1 MSLYIIVMKTRLY
14 ISFFMLFLFIS
25 CKNEDDN
32 NLIDSDNDGI
42 ADENDFCLNTPAG
55 FIVDESGCRI
65 KSLFDE
71 NYFLIWNDEFSDEGS
86 PDSSKWHYQIIPPNN
101 GSWFNDEKQHYTNN
115 IKNSY
120 VSDGTMKIKSIK
132 EIYNI
137 DGSIKNY
144 TSARLNSK
152 FAFQYGRVDVKAK
165 LPSSK
170 GTWPAIWTLGTNINE
185 LGNYF
190 GNTVGNVGWPKC
202 GEIDIMEHVGYD
214 PNHVFFSMHN
224 ANLYG
229 DIHGTNQQGI
239 YELEGIENDF
249 HTYSVEWDS
258 SFVRAYFDGN
268 LFFNYPKP
276 EIHDINSWPYD
287 NPFFLIINLAIGGE
301 WGGQQGIDNSI
312 FPATFTIDYVRIFK
326 KTDL

>member
-1 MSLYIIVMKTRLY
+1 MIKLIYL
-14 ISFFMLFLFIS
+14 LFIS
-25 CKNEDDN
+25 LFIACKQSKIN
-32 NLIDSDNDGI
+32 SDNQLTIYGCTNSEADNYHFDANIDDGSCI
-42 ADENDFCLNTPAG
+42 FSGCMDPESANYDSNANIEDGNCIETDKIPAG
-55 FIVDESGCRI
+55 
-65 KSLFDE
+65 
-71 NYFLIWNDEFSDEGS
+71 YTYYWNDEFNRDSLNDRYWNIEIRWPGFVNNESQSYTDSDANIFLENGNLYIRALKDN
-86 PDSSKWHYQIIPPNN
+86 PFDPN
-101 GSWFNDEKQHYTNN
+101 QPA
-115 IKNSY
+115 
-120 VSDGTMKIKSIK
+120 
-132 EIYNI
+132 
-137 DGSIKNY
+137 Y
-144 TSARLNSK
+144 TSGRINTKEKVEL
-152 FAFQYGRVDVKAK
+152 QYGFWEIRAK
-165 LPSSK
+165 LPRGV
-170 GTWPAIWTLGTNINE
+170 GTWPAIWMLNSYIDS
-185 LGNYF
+185 L
-190 GNTVGNVGWPKC
+190 GWPNC

-276 EIHDINSWPYD
+276 EIHDMNSWPYD

>member
-1 MSLYIIVMKTRLY
+1 MIKLIYL
-14 ISFFMLFLFIS
+14 LFIS
-25 CKNEDDN
+25 LFIACKQSKIN
-32 NLIDSDNDGI
+32 SDNQLTIYGCTNSEADNYHFDANIDDGSCI
-42 ADENDFCLNTPAG
+42 FSGCMDPESANYDSNANIEDGNCIETDKIPAG
-55 FIVDESGCRI
+55 
-65 KSLFDE
+65 
-71 NYFLIWNDEFSDEGS
+71 YTYYWNDEFNRDSLNDRYWNIEIRWPGFVNNESQSYTDSDANIFLENGNLYIRALKDN
-86 PDSSKWHYQIIPPNN
+86 PFDPN
-101 GSWFNDEKQHYTNN
+101 QPA
-115 IKNSY
+115 
-120 VSDGTMKIKSIK
+120 
-132 EIYNI
+132 
-137 DGSIKNY
+137 Y
-144 TSARLNSK
+144 TSGRINTKEKVEL
-152 FAFQYGRVDVKAK
+152 QYGFWEIRAK
-165 LPSSK
+165 LPRGV
-170 GTWPAIWTLGTNINE
+170 GTWPAIWMLNSYIDS
-185 LGNYF
+185 L
-190 GNTVGNVGWPKC
+190 GWPNC

-239 YELEGIENDF
+239 YELDGIENDF

-276 EIHDINSWPYD
+276 EIHDMNSWPYD

>member
-1 MSLYIIVMKTRLY
+1 MIKLIYL
-14 ISFFMLFLFIS
+14 LFIS
-25 CKNEDDN
+25 LFIACKQSKIN
-32 NLIDSDNDGI
+32 SDNQLTIYGCTNSEADNYHFDANIDDGSCI
-42 ADENDFCLNTPAG
+42 FSGCMDPESANYDSNANIEDGNCIETDKIPAG
-55 FIVDESGCRI
+55 
-65 KSLFDE
+65 
-71 NYFLIWNDEFSDEGS
+71 YTYYWNDEFNRDSLNDRYWNIEIRWPGFVNNESQSYTDSDANIFLENGNLYIRALKDN
-86 PDSSKWHYQIIPPNN
+86 PFDPN
-101 GSWFNDEKQHYTNN
+101 QPA
-115 IKNSY
+115 
-120 VSDGTMKIKSIK
+120 
-132 EIYNI
+132 
-137 DGSIKNY
+137 Y
-144 TSARLNSK
+144 TSGRINTKEKVEL
-152 FAFQYGRVDVKAK
+152 QYGFWEIRAK
-165 LPSSK
+165 LPRGV
-170 GTWPAIWTLGTNINE
+170 GTWPAIWMLNSYIDS
-185 LGNYF
+185 L
-190 GNTVGNVGWPKC
+190 GWPNC

-214 PNHVFFSMHN
+214 PDHIFFSMHN

-268 LFFNYPKP
+268 LFFNYSKP

-326 KTDL
+326 KTD

>member
-1 MSLYIIVMKTRLY
+1 MIKLIYL
-14 ISFFMLFLFIS
+14 LFIS
-25 CKNEDDN
+25 LFIACKQSKIN
-32 NLIDSDNDGI
+32 SDNQLTIYGCTNSEADNYHFDANIDDGSCI
-42 ADENDFCLNTPAG
+42 FSGCMDPESANYDSNANIEDGNCIETDKIPAG
-55 FIVDESGCRI
+55 
-65 KSLFDE
+65 
-71 NYFLIWNDEFSDEGS
+71 YTYYWNDEFNRDSLNDRYWNIEIRWPGFVNNESQSYTDSDANIFLENGNLYIRALKDN
-86 PDSSKWHYQIIPPNN
+86 PFDPN
-101 GSWFNDEKQHYTNN
+101 QPA
-115 IKNSY
+115 
-120 VSDGTMKIKSIK
+120 
-132 EIYNI
+132 
-137 DGSIKNY
+137 Y
-144 TSARLNSK
+144 TSGRINTKEKVEL
-152 FAFQYGRVDVKAK
+152 QYGFWEIRAK
-165 LPSSK
+165 LPRGV
-170 GTWPAIWTLGTNINE
+170 GTWPAIWMLNSYIDS
-185 LGNYF
+185 L
-190 GNTVGNVGWPKC
+190 GWPNC

-214 PNHVFFSMHN
+214 PNHVFFSLHN

>member
-1 MSLYIIVMKTRLY
+1 MIKLIYL
-14 ISFFMLFLFIS
+14 LFIS
-25 CKNEDDN
+25 LFIACKQSKIN
-32 NLIDSDNDGI
+32 SDNQLTIYGCTNSEADNYHFDANIDDGSCI
-42 ADENDFCLNTPAG
+42 FSGCMDPESANYDSNANIEDGNCIETDKIPAG
-55 FIVDESGCRI
+55 
-65 KSLFDE
+65 
-71 NYFLIWNDEFSDEGS
+71 YTYYWNDEFNRDSLNDRYWNIEIRWPGFVNNESQSYTDSDANIFLENGNLYIRALKDN
-86 PDSSKWHYQIIPPNN
+86 PFDPN
-101 GSWFNDEKQHYTNN
+101 QPA
-115 IKNSY
+115 
-120 VSDGTMKIKSIK
+120 
-132 EIYNI
+132 
-137 DGSIKNY
+137 Y
-144 TSARLNSK
+144 TSGRINTKEKVEL
-152 FAFQYGRVDVKAK
+152 QYGFWEIRAK
-165 LPSSK
+165 LPRGV
-170 GTWPAIWTLGTNINE
+170 GTWPAIWMLNSYIDS
-185 LGNYF
+185 L
-190 GNTVGNVGWPKC
+190 GWPNC

-214 PNHVFFSMHN
+214 PDHIFFSMHN

-268 LFFNYPKP
+268 LFFNYSKP

>member
-1 MSLYIIVMKTRLY
+1 MIKLIYL
-14 ISFFMLFLFIS
+14 LFIS
-25 CKNEDDN
+25 LFIACKQSKIN
-32 NLIDSDNDGI
+32 SDNQLTIYGCTNSEADNYHFDANIDDGSCI
-42 ADENDFCLNTPAG
+42 FSGCMDPESANYDSNANIEDGNCIETDKIPAG
-55 FIVDESGCRI
+55 
-65 KSLFDE
+65 
-71 NYFLIWNDEFSDEGS
+71 YTYYWNDEFNSDSLNDRYWNIEIRWPGFVNNES
-86 PDSSKWHYQIIPPNN
+86 QSYTDSDANIFLENGNLYIRALKDNPFDPN
-101 GSWFNDEKQHYTNN
+101 QPA
-115 IKNSY
+115 
-120 VSDGTMKIKSIK
+120 
-132 EIYNI
+132 
-137 DGSIKNY
+137 Y
-144 TSARLNSK
+144 TSGRINTKEKVEL
-152 FAFQYGRVDVKAK
+152 QYGFWEIRAK
-165 LPSSK
+165 LPRGV
-170 GTWPAIWTLGTNINE
+170 GTWPAIWMLNSYIDS
-185 LGNYF
+185 L
-190 GNTVGNVGWPKC
+190 GWPNC

-214 PNHVFFSMHN
+214 PDHIFFSMHN

-268 LFFNYPKP
+268 LFFNYSKP

-326 KTDL
+326 KTD

>member
-1 MSLYIIVMKTRLY
+1 MDDG
-14 ISFFMLFLFIS
+14 S
-25 CKNEDDN
+25 CMFSGCMDPESVNYDSNANIEDGN
-32 NLIDSDNDGI
+32 CIDIDKI
-42 ADENDFCLNTPAG
+42 PAG
-55 FIVDESGCRI
+55 
-65 KSLFDE
+65 
-71 NYFLIWNDEFSDEGS
+71 YTYYWNDEFNKDSLNSRYWNIEIRWPGFVNNEIQSYTDSDANIFLQNGNLYIRALKDN
-86 PDSSKWHYQIIPPNN
+86 PFDPN
-101 GSWFNDEKQHYTNN
+101 QPA
-115 IKNSY
+115 
-120 VSDGTMKIKSIK
+120 
-132 EIYNI
+132 
-137 DGSIKNY
+137 Y
-144 TSARLNSK
+144 TSGRINTKEKVEL
-152 FAFQYGRVDVKAK
+152 QYGFWEIRAK
-165 LPSSK
+165 LPRGV
-170 GTWPAIWTLGTNINE
+170 GTWPAIWMLNSYIDS
-185 LGNYF
+185 L
-190 GNTVGNVGWPKC
+190 GWPNC

>member
-1 MSLYIIVMKTRLY
+1 MIKLIYL
-14 ISFFMLFLFIS
+14 LFIS
-25 CKNEDDN
+25 LFIACKQSKIN
-32 NLIDSDNDGI
+32 SDNQLTIYGCTNSEADNYHFDANIDDGSCI
-42 ADENDFCLNTPAG
+42 FSGCMDPESANYDSNANIEDGNCIETDKIPAG
-55 FIVDESGCRI
+55 
-65 KSLFDE
+65 
-71 NYFLIWNDEFSDEGS
+71 YTYYWNDEFNRDSLNDRYWNIEIRWPGFVNNESQSYTDSDANIFLENGNLYIRALKDN
-86 PDSSKWHYQIIPPNN
+86 PFDPN
-101 GSWFNDEKQHYTNN
+101 QPA
-115 IKNSY
+115 
-120 VSDGTMKIKSIK
+120 
-132 EIYNI
+132 
-137 DGSIKNY
+137 Y
-144 TSARLNSK
+144 TSGRINTKEKVEL
-152 FAFQYGRVDVKAK
+152 QYGFWEIRAK
-165 LPSSK
+165 LPRGV
-170 GTWPAIWTLGTNINE
+170 GTWPAIWMLNSYIDS
-185 LGNYF
+185 L
-190 GNTVGNVGWPKC
+190 GWPNC

-229 DIHGTNQQGI
+229 NIHGTNQQGI

>member
-1 MSLYIIVMKTRLY
+1 MIKLIYL
-14 ISFFMLFLFIS
+14 LFIS
-25 CKNEDDN
+25 LFIACKQSKIN
-32 NLIDSDNDGI
+32 SDNQLTIYGCTNSEADNYHFDANIDDGSCI
-42 ADENDFCLNTPAG
+42 FSGCMDPESANYDSNANIEDGNCIETDKIPAG
-55 FIVDESGCRI
+55 
-65 KSLFDE
+65 
-71 NYFLIWNDEFSDEGS
+71 YTYYWNDEFNRDSLNDRYWNIEIRWPGFVNNESQSYTDSDANIFLENGNLYIRALKDN
-86 PDSSKWHYQIIPPNN
+86 PFDPN
-101 GSWFNDEKQHYTNN
+101 QPA
-115 IKNSY
+115 
-120 VSDGTMKIKSIK
+120 
-132 EIYNI
+132 
-137 DGSIKNY
+137 Y
-144 TSARLNSK
+144 TSGRINTKEKVEL
-152 FAFQYGRVDVKAK
+152 QYGFWEIRAK
-165 LPSSK
+165 LPRGV
-170 GTWPAIWTLGTNINE
+170 GTWPAIWMLNSYIDS
-185 LGNYF
+185 L
-190 GNTVGNVGWPKC
+190 GWPNC

-268 LFFNYPKP
+268 LFFNYSKP

-326 KTDL
+326 KTD

>member
-1 MSLYIIVMKTRLY
+1 MIKLIYL
-14 ISFFMLFLFIS
+14 LFIS
-25 CKNEDDN
+25 LFIACKQSKIN
-32 NLIDSDNDGI
+32 SDNQLTIYGCTNSEADNYHFDANIDDGSCI
-42 ADENDFCLNTPAG
+42 FSGCMDLESANYDSNANIEDGNCIETDKIPAG
-55 FIVDESGCRI
+55 
-65 KSLFDE
+65 
-71 NYFLIWNDEFSDEGS
+71 YTYYWNDEFNRDSLNDRYWNIEIRWPGFVNNESQSYTDSDANIFLENGNLYIRALKDN
-86 PDSSKWHYQIIPPNN
+86 PFDPN
-101 GSWFNDEKQHYTNN
+101 QPA
-115 IKNSY
+115 
-120 VSDGTMKIKSIK
+120 
-132 EIYNI
+132 
-137 DGSIKNY
+137 Y
-144 TSARLNSK
+144 TSGRINTKEKVEL
-152 FAFQYGRVDVKAK
+152 QYGFWEIRAK
-165 LPSSK
+165 LPRGV
-170 GTWPAIWTLGTNINE
+170 GTWPAIWMLNSYIDS
-185 LGNYF
+185 L
-190 GNTVGNVGWPKC
+190 GWPNC

-214 PNHVFFSMHN
+214 PNHVFFSLHN

>member
-1 MSLYIIVMKTRLY
+1 MIKLIYL
-14 ISFFMLFLFIS
+14 LFIS
-25 CKNEDDN
+25 LFIACKQPKIN
-32 NLIDSDNDGI
+32 SDNQLTIYGCTNSEADNYYFDANIDDGSCI
-42 ADENDFCLNTPAG
+42 FSGCMDPESANYDSNANIEDGNCIETDKIPAG
-55 FIVDESGCRI
+55 
-65 KSLFDE
+65 
-71 NYFLIWNDEFSDEGS
+71 YTYYWNDEFNRDSLNDRYWNIEIRWPGFVNNESQSYTDSDANIFLENGNLYIRALKDN
-86 PDSSKWHYQIIPPNN
+86 PFDPN
-101 GSWFNDEKQHYTNN
+101 QPA
-115 IKNSY
+115 
-120 VSDGTMKIKSIK
+120 
-132 EIYNI
+132 
-137 DGSIKNY
+137 Y
-144 TSARLNSK
+144 TSGRINTKEKVEL
-152 FAFQYGRVDVKAK
+152 QYGFWEIRAK
-165 LPSSK
+165 LPRGV
-170 GTWPAIWTLGTNINE
+170 GTWPAIWMLNSYIDS
-185 LGNYF
+185 L
-190 GNTVGNVGWPKC
+190 GWPNC

-229 DIHGTNQQGI
+229 NIHGTNQQGI

>member
-1 MSLYIIVMKTRLY
+1 MIKLIYL
-14 ISFFMLFLFIS
+14 LFIS
-25 CKNEDDN
+25 LFIACKQSKIN
-32 NLIDSDNDGI
+32 SDNQLTIYGCTNSEADNYHFDANIDDGSCI
-42 ADENDFCLNTPAG
+42 FSGCMDPESANYDSNANIEDGNCIETDKIPAG
-55 FIVDESGCRI
+55 
-65 KSLFDE
+65 
-71 NYFLIWNDEFSDEGS
+71 YTYYWNDEFNRDSLNDRYWNIEIRWPGFVNNESQSYTDSDANIFLENGNLYIRALKDN
-86 PDSSKWHYQIIPPNN
+86 PFDPN
-101 GSWFNDEKQHYTNN
+101 QPA
-115 IKNSY
+115 
-120 VSDGTMKIKSIK
+120 
-132 EIYNI
+132 
-137 DGSIKNY
+137 Y
-144 TSARLNSK
+144 TSGRINTKEKVEL
-152 FAFQYGRVDVKAK
+152 QYGFWEIRAK
-165 LPSSK
+165 LPRGV
-170 GTWPAIWTLGTNINE
+170 GTWPAIWMLNSYIDS
-185 LGNYF
+185 L
-190 GNTVGNVGWPKC
+190 GWPNC

-268 LFFNYPKP
+268 LFFNYSKP

>member
-1 MSLYIIVMKTRLY
+1 MIKLIYL
-14 ISFFMLFLFIS
+14 LFIS
-25 CKNEDDN
+25 LFIACKQSKIN
-32 NLIDSDNDGI
+32 SDNQLTIYGCTNSEADNYHFDANIDDGSCI
-42 ADENDFCLNTPAG
+42 FSGCMDLESANYDSNANIEDGNCIETDKIPAG
-55 FIVDESGCRI
+55 
-65 KSLFDE
+65 
-71 NYFLIWNDEFSDEGS
+71 YTYYWNDEFNRDSLNDRYWNIEIRWPGFVNNESQSYTDSDANIFLENGNLYIRALKDN
-86 PDSSKWHYQIIPPNN
+86 PFDPN
-101 GSWFNDEKQHYTNN
+101 QPA
-115 IKNSY
+115 
-120 VSDGTMKIKSIK
+120 
-132 EIYNI
+132 
-137 DGSIKNY
+137 Y
-144 TSARLNSK
+144 TSGRINTKEKVEL
-152 FAFQYGRVDVKAK
+152 QYGFWEIRAK
-165 LPSSK
+165 LPRGV
-170 GTWPAIWTLGTNINE
+170 GTWPAIWMLNSYIDS
-185 LGNYF
+185 L
-190 GNTVGNVGWPKC
+190 GWPNC

>member
-1 MSLYIIVMKTRLY
+1 MIKLIYL
-14 ISFFMLFLFIS
+14 LFIS
-25 CKNEDDN
+25 LFIACKQSKIN
-32 NLIDSDNDGI
+32 SDNQLTIYGCTNSEADNYHFDANIDDGSCI
-42 ADENDFCLNTPAG
+42 FSGCMDPESANYDSNANIEDGNCIETDKIPAG
-55 FIVDESGCRI
+55 
-65 KSLFDE
+65 
-71 NYFLIWNDEFSDEGS
+71 YTYYWNDEFNRDSLNDRYWNIEIRWPGFVNNESQSYTDSDANIFLENGNLYIRALKDN
-86 PDSSKWHYQIIPPNN
+86 PFDPN
-101 GSWFNDEKQHYTNN
+101 QPA
-115 IKNSY
+115 
-120 VSDGTMKIKSIK
+120 
-132 EIYNI
+132 
-137 DGSIKNY
+137 Y
-144 TSARLNSK
+144 TSGRINTKEKVEL
-152 FAFQYGRVDVKAK
+152 QYGFWEIRAK
-165 LPSSK
+165 LPRGV
-170 GTWPAIWTLGTNINE
+170 GTWPAIWMLNSYIDS
-185 LGNYF
+185 L
-190 GNTVGNVGWPKC
+190 GWPNC

>member
-1 MSLYIIVMKTRLY
+1 MIKLIYLLF
-14 ISFFMLFLFIS
+14 ISLFIS
-25 CKNEDDN
+25 CKQSKIHSDDQLTIYGCTNSEADNYNFDANMDDGSCMLSGCMDPESANYNSNANIEDGN
-32 NLIDSDNDGI
+32 CIDIDKI
-42 ADENDFCLNTPAG
+42 PAG
-55 FIVDESGCRI
+55 
-65 KSLFDE
+65 
-71 NYFLIWNDEFSDEGS
+71 YTYYWNDEFNRDSLNDRYWNIEIRWPGFVNNESQSYTDSDANIFLENGNLYIRALKDN
-86 PDSSKWHYQIIPPNN
+86 PFDPN
-101 GSWFNDEKQHYTNN
+101 QPA
-115 IKNSY
+115 
-120 VSDGTMKIKSIK
+120 
-132 EIYNI
+132 
-137 DGSIKNY
+137 Y
-144 TSARLNSK
+144 TSGRINTKEKVEL
-152 FAFQYGRVDVKAK
+152 QYGFWEIRAK
-165 LPSSK
+165 LPRGV
-170 GTWPAIWTLGTNINE
+170 GTWPAIWMLNSYIDS
-185 LGNYF
+185 L
-190 GNTVGNVGWPKC
+190 GWPNC

-239 YELEGIENDF
+239 YELDGIENDF

-276 EIHDINSWPYD
+276 EIHDMNSWPYD

-326 KTDL
+326 KADL

>member
-1 MSLYIIVMKTRLY
+1 MIKLIYL
-14 ISFFMLFLFIS
+14 LFIS
-25 CKNEDDN
+25 LFIACKQSKIN
-32 NLIDSDNDGI
+32 SDNQLTIYGCTNSEADNYHFDANIDDGSCI
-42 ADENDFCLNTPAG
+42 FSGCMDPESANYDSNANIEDGNCIETDKIPAG
-55 FIVDESGCRI
+55 
-65 KSLFDE
+65 
-71 NYFLIWNDEFSDEGS
+71 YTYYWNDEFNRDSLNDRYWNIEIRWPGFVNNESQSYTDSDANIFLENGNLYIRALKDN
-86 PDSSKWHYQIIPPNN
+86 PFDPN
-101 GSWFNDEKQHYTNN
+101 QPA
-115 IKNSY
+115 
-120 VSDGTMKIKSIK
+120 
-132 EIYNI
+132 
-137 DGSIKNY
+137 Y
-144 TSARLNSK
+144 TSGRINTKEKVEL
-152 FAFQYGRVDVKAK
+152 QYGFWEIRAK
-165 LPSSK
+165 LPK
-170 GTWPAIWTLGTNINE
+170 GVGTWPAIWMLNSYIDS
-185 LGNYF
+185 L
-190 GNTVGNVGWPKC
+190 GWPNC

-214 PNHVFFSMHN
+214 PDHIFFSMHN

-268 LFFNYPKP
+268 LFFNYSKP

-326 KTDL
+326 KTD

>member
-1 MSLYIIVMKTRLY
+1 MIKLIYL
-14 ISFFMLFLFIS
+14 LFIS
-25 CKNEDDN
+25 LFIACKQSKIN
-32 NLIDSDNDGI
+32 SDNQLTIYGCTNSEADNYHFDANIDDGSCI
-42 ADENDFCLNTPAG
+42 FSGCMDPESANYNSNANIEDGNCIDIDKIPAG
-55 FIVDESGCRI
+55 
-65 KSLFDE
+65 
-71 NYFLIWNDEFSDEGS
+71 YTYYWNDEFNR
-86 PDSSKWHYQIIPPNN
+86 DSLNDRYWNIEIRWPGFVNNESQSYTDSEANIFLENGNLYIRALKDNPFDPN
-101 GSWFNDEKQHYTNN
+101 QPA
-115 IKNSY
+115 
-120 VSDGTMKIKSIK
+120 
-132 EIYNI
+132 
-137 DGSIKNY
+137 Y
-144 TSARLNSK
+144 TSGRINTKEKVEL
-152 FAFQYGRVDVKAK
+152 QYGFWEIRAK
-165 LPSSK
+165 LPRGV
-170 GTWPAIWTLGTNINE
+170 GTWPAIWMLNSYIDS
-185 LGNYF
+185 L
-190 GNTVGNVGWPKC
+190 GWPNC